1 MKQIILNE
9 QAFKKLLEYVGDEEE
24 FGRYDLEDVKVPS
37 MEDMS
42 IFNKV
47 NGETNMGGMGAE
59 MTDSD
64 WEENQYMGA
73 DFNESGQYKDNGYK
87 VGV

>member
-1 MKQIILNE
+1 MAKTIIINE
-9 QAFKKLLEYVGDEEE
+9 SSFNRLLEYVGDEEE
-24 FGRYDLEDVKVPS
+24 FGRYDLEDVDVPS
-37 MEDMS
+37 REDMS
-42 IFNKV
+42 IFNKT
-47 NGETNMGGMGAE
+47 NGETNMEGE

-73 DFNESGQYKDNGYK
+73 DFNDPGPYKDNGYK

>member
-1 MKQIILNE
+1 MAKIIIIKESSFNR
-9 QAFKKLLEYVGDEEE
+9 LLEYVGDEEE

-37 MEDMS
+37 REDMS
-42 IFNKV
+42 IFNKT
-47 NGETNMGGMGAE
+47 NGETNMEGE

-73 DFNESGQYKDNGYK
+73 DFNDPGPYKDNGYK

>member
-73 DFNESGQYKDNGYK
+73 DFNDPGPYKDNGYK

>member
-24 FGRYDLEDVKVPS
+24 FGRYDLEDVDVPS
-37 MEDMS
+37 KEDMS
-42 IFNKV
+42 IFNKT
-47 NGETNMGGMGAE
+47 NGETNMEGE

-64 WEENQYMGA
+64 WEENQYIGA
-73 DFNESGQYKDNGYK
+73 DFNDPGPYKDNGYK

>member
-1 MKQIILNE
+1 MAKTIIIKESSFNR
-9 QAFKKLLEYVGDEEE
+9 LLEYVGDEEE

-37 MEDMS
+37 REDMS
-42 IFNKV
+42 IFNKT
-47 NGETNMGGMGAE
+47 NGETNMEGE

-64 WEENQYMGA
+64 WEENQYMVA
-73 DFNESGQYKDNGYK
+73 DFNDPGPYKDNGYK

>member
-1 MKQIILNE
+1 MAKTIIIKESSFNR
-9 QAFKKLLEYVGDEEE
+9 LLEYVGDEEE
-24 FGRYDLEDVKVPS
+24 FGRYDLEDVDVPS
-37 MEDMS
+37 REDMS
-42 IFNKV
+42 IFNKT
-47 NGETNMGGMGAE
+47 NGETNMEGE

-73 DFNESGQYKDNGYK
+73 DFNDPGPYKDNGYK